1 MRPLHLLLAVLV
13 LVPVIRETS
22 RASDE
27 TWPQFRGPTGRGH
40 TDAPVPTSW
49 QPGSVAWSVDLP
61 AAGQS
66 SPTVWGDRIYL
77 TGASDEGAKRHVFC
91 LSRDEGTLLWS
102 REIPCANPEET
113 HKMNT
118 RATPTVATDGT
129 HVVAFFG
136 PGGLHCFNTEGE
148 TMWSLDLGDFPGGW
162 GIAASPVIYGDVV
175 IQNCDAT
182 GPSRLVAVE
191 LATGEIRWETQRED
205 KPRGGWSTPILIEHG
220 GKRELVLNGEFGVR
234 GYDPESGRELW
245 FCEGFN
251 GRGAPV
257 PEFADGRLYVVN
269 GKPGDV
275 YCVEPGGK
283 GNVTATHRLWHA
295 PRKGGRDLPSPAVVG
310 DYLFVTSMS
319 GIASCYDVE
328 SGEVLWTERLG
339 EALEIAAGPL
349 VANGLIYV
357 TNVFGGETIVI
368 RPGPELEIVAVNE
381 LGADSEEEFRAT
393 ITPVGQRLYLRS
405 HSRLYCVE

>member
-148 TMWSLDLGDFPGGW
+148 TMWSLAHAHADDGAGAAEVRACLETSREAGPTEFQRQMGWVLTALG
-162 GIAASPVIYGDVV
+162 
-175 IQNCDAT
+175 N
-182 GPSRLVAVE
+182 AV
-191 LATGEIRWETQRED
+191 
-205 KPRGGWSTPILIEHG
+205 
-220 GKRELVLNGEFGVR
+220 
-234 GYDPESGRELW
+234 
-245 FCEGFN
+245 
-251 GRGAPV
+251 
-257 PEFADGRLYVVN
+257 
-269 GKPGDV
+269 
-275 YCVEPGGK
+275 
-283 GNVTATHRLWHA
+283 HRLWIGQ
-295 PRKGGRDLPSPAVVG
+295 PLEPAVIETVMAGG
-310 DYLFVTSMS
+310 DTDTTAAIW
-319 GIASCYDVE
+319 GA
-328 SGEVLWTERLG
+328 LWGARHGPAELPAHLLDRL
-339 EALEIAAGPL
+339 A
-349 VANGLIYV
+349 
-357 TNVFGGETIVI
+357 
-368 RPGPELEIVAVNE
+368 PGPFGKAHLRALARAVAQGTPPPRFSTVGALLRNLALYPVV
-381 LGADSEEEFRAT
+381 LGH
-393 ITPVGQRLYLRS
+393 GLLRLMR
-405 HSRLYCVE
+405 